1 MKLKDLVSN
10 RDGRLST
17 TGTIQFLTFLG
28 LLGVLIY
35 STWLDR
41 AYVPELYST
50 LALFGGGLVVT
61 KGAVTAY
68 QSKSREKNPE
78 DE

>member
-10 RDGRLST
+10 SDGRLST

-68 QSKSREKNPE
+68 QSRGKNPE
-78 DE
+78 EE